1 MAKVKFLKKNSPNV
15 FCENTKANNM
25 FTTPTS
31 LNNKPLTMPCL
42 ADLRTNHR
50 DQPRAGKPEVNTISI
65 ILPPLFIQNITF
77 KNDDTRS
84 FMQWKCS
91 FVPKIRDLR
100 VKKMFF
106 FCLIKINSFTAQML
120 GALALFIV
128 LLSYKNSW

>member
-1 MAKVKFLKKNSPNV
+1 MVKVKFSEKFSEL

-65 ILPPLFIQNITF
+65 IHPPLFIQNITF

-84 FMQWKCS
+84 FMQ
-91 FVPKIRDLR
+91 
-100 VKKMFF
+100 
-106 FCLIKINSFTAQML
+106 
-120 GALALFIV
+120 
-128 LLSYKNSW
+128 